1 MAIAESDLWIQI
13 QRYFHRTRKNPNFY
27 IGTQNYQIAKAF
39 LNTENNVGGIIIS
52 NFKLYWTT
60 LAMVWFCQQSG
71 HIQ

>member
-1 MAIAESDLWIQI
+1 MTSGFRSKDIFTELE
-13 QRYFHRTRKNPNFY
+13 KNPSFY

-60 LAMVWFCQQSG
+60 LAMV
-71 HIQ
+71 